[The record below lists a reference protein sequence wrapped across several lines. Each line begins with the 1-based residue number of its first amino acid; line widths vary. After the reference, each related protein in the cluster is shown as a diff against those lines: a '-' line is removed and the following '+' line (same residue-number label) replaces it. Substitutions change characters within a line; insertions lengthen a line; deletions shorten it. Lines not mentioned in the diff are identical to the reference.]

1 MHFFL
6 NKYFVLRHI
15 TRLNKLVDYVHYFN
29 MNVERFLQRD
39 RIVSALFYVDT
50 SFRSTFWAS
59 LNIVHFQYLERS
71 RLLSDLK
78 SCS

>member
-39 RIVSALFYVDT
+39 RIVSAYSMLMLHFG
-50 SFRSTFWAS
+50 
-59 LNIVHFQYLERS
+59 VHLGLPEHS
-71 RLLSDLK
+71 ALSIP
-78 SCS
+78 